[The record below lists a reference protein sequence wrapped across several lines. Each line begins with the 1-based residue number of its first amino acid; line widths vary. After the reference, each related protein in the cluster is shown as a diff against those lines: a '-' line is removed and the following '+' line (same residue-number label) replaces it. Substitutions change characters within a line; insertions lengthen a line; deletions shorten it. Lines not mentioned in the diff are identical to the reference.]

1 MSRVSP
7 LFLAILLVGSAGMY
21 GCTQQKSAASAK
33 LHDMETRYAKLEE
46 DYRTISA
53 TNDANRKKLS
63 QLEARTAELS
73 KQLEALRTAAQERD
87 VLRKECGELR
97 KQVTTRTAERDAVQG
112 QLVQFRQ
119 DLQSIV
125 TRVDAAI
132 SSTAPPSGAVSVVPA
147 SRTSP

>member
-1 MSRVSP
+1 MSKVSP
-7 LFLAILLVGSAGMY
+7 LFLAVLLVLSAGMY
-21 GCTQQKSAASAK
+21 GCNQQKSASGAK

-46 DYRTISA
+46 DYRAISA
-53 TNDANRKKLS
+53 TNDTNRKKLA
-63 QLEARTAELS
+63 QVEARTAELT
-73 KQLEALRTAAQERD
+73 KQVEELLVAAKERD
-87 VLRKECGELR
+87 VLRKERDELR
-97 KQVTTRTAERDAVQG
+97 KQLAARTGERDAVQA

-132 SSTAPPSGAVSVVPA
+132 STTATPGSVNAIPA

>member
-1 MSRVSP
+1 MSKVSP
-7 LFLAILLVGSAGMY
+7 LFLAVLFLLSAGMY
-21 GCTQQKSAASAK
+21 GCTQQKSAASTK

-53 TNDANRKKLS
+53 TNDANRKKLA
-63 QLEARTAELS
+63 QVEARTAELT
-73 KQLEALRTAAQERD
+73 KQVEELLVAARERD
-87 VLRKECGELR
+87 VLRKEREELR
-97 KQVTTRTAERDAVQG
+97 KQLTARTGERDAVQA

-132 SSTAPPSGAVSVVPA
+132 STATPAPVSAIPT